1 MSLPIN
7 PGPFDPSLFAS
18 LLKDLEKSPSPFVPS
33 PLAAP
38 TTGSRPTSIPTSYSD
53 YDLALEEAQQR
64 IRYREVKITPER
76 TKLIM
81 EAAPDDLHY
90 ERMFRERIEHIQR
103 MQMMAYLNAAPPS
116 LVTSLFGSELRRPAT
131 DTAKKEETS
140 ASSPPSTPAKP
151 SRSSTAASNLSGG
164 SVLTSFL
171 SNTLSG
177 NSGSTPT
184 GSRSGPPKLLPSPSK
199 AIAMKSS
206 TRRSRKS

>member
-7 PGPFDPSLFAS
+7 PGPLDPSLFAS
-18 LLKDLEKSPSPFVPS
+18 LLKDLEKSPSPFGPS
-33 PLAAP
+33 PLVAP
-38 TTGSRPTSIPTSYSD
+38 TIGSRPTSIQPSYSA
-53 YDLALEEAQQR
+53 YDPASEEASQQ
-64 IRYREVKITPER
+64 IRYREVKIAPGV

-81 EAAPDDLHY
+81 ESNPSEH
-90 ERMFRERIEHIQR
+90 EMWFRERIEHIQR

-116 LVTSLFGSELRRPAT
+116 LVTSLFGSELRKPAT
-131 DTAKKEETS
+131 DTAKKGETS

-177 NSGSTPT
+177 NSGSSPT

-206 TRRSRKS
+206 TRSSRRS